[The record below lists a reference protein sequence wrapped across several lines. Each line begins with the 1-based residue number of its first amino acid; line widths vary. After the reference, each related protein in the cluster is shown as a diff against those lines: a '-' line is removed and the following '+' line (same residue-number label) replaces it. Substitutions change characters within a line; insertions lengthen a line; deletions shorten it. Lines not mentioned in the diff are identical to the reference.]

1 MFLGFNVDYWSQN
14 HVEKALADFG
24 KLVAWEEDPN
34 NLARVLVK
42 ARVINLE
49 EIPWFMVCFDGEGF
63 EGESWSC
70 QCEIIQTRILGQ

>member
-1 MFLGFNVDYWSQN
+1 MFLGFNVDYWSQK
-14 HVEKALADFG
+14 HVEKALADYG